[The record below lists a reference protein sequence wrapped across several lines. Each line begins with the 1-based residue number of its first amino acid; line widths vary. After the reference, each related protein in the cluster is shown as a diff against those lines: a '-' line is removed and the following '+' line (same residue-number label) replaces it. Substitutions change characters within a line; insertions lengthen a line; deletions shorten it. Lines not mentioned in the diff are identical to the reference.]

1 MAEDTGS
8 SAFEC
13 VKAMDGRRHGD
24 PVRKIALIP
33 CRPWMAEDT
42 GSSAFELRDSDC
54 VAQFPLLL

>member
-1 MAEDTGS
+1 M
-8 SAFEC
+8 
-13 VKAMDGRRHGD
+13 
-24 PVRKIALIP
+24 IALIP